1 MDEVE
6 VSEQLT
12 RKQGRRGTN
21 GDVWGRLGTYGDVWG
36 RMGTYGDMG
45 TLRCV
50 IAFVCCMH
58 FYPTF
63 PFKIGHKIPFKNINN
78 V

>member
-6 VSEQLT
+6 VSEQFTKKT
-12 RKQGRRGTN
+12 RMS
-21 GDVWGRLGTYGDVWG
+21 GDVGTYGE
-36 RMGTYGDMG
+36 GTYGDMG
-45 TLRCV
+45 TLRRGIV
-50 IAFVCCMH
+50 FVCCMH

-78 V
+78 VSNPGGEGGSR

>member
-1 MDEVE
+1 MW
-6 VSEQLT
+6 
-12 RKQGRRGTN
+12 GRMGR
-21 GDVWGRLGTYGDVWG
+21 GRLGTYGGVWG
-36 RMGTYGDMG
+36 HGDVGTYGEGTYGDMG
-45 TLRCV
+45 TLRRGIV
-50 IAFVCCMH
+50 FVCCMH